1 MRFSVPSFMLM
12 FLIYLDFNFVQG
24 DTVDIYKLDEHYLLK
39 ILSFL
44 PLHGFGFFIK
54 NQLSIGL

>member
-1 MRFSVPSFMLM
+1 MLM